1 MVGATEETF
10 CGGCGYFLKLHKF
23 PGKSA
28 GLYMFHNICFQ
39 LIHFWFVCTQSL
51 LNMLDI
57 KCLHGDIHR
66 TYNMHDALY
75 NSRVIEKALEMLSNR
90 YLR

>member
-1 MVGATEETF
+1 MLA
-10 CGGCGYFLKLHKF
+10 LSDKKM
-23 PGKSA
+23 
-28 GLYMFHNICFQ
+28 GLD
-39 LIHFWFVCTQSL
+39 FVLQILS
-51 LNMLDI
+51 NMLDI

-75 NSRVIEKALEMLSNR
+75 NSRVIEKALDMLSNR

>member
-1 MVGATEETF
+1 MSLNVVINLYNTF
-10 CGGCGYFLKLHKF
+10 YVSSQVL
-23 PGKSA
+23 S
-28 GLYMFHNICFQ
+28 
-39 LIHFWFVCTQSL
+39 
-51 LNMLDI
+51 NMLDI

-75 NSRVIEKALEMLSNR
+75 NSRVIDKALGMLSNR

>member
-1 MVGATEETF
+1 MTYVLFTF
-10 CGGCGYFLKLHKF
+10 
-23 PGKSA
+23 
-28 GLYMFHNICFQ
+28 FHCW
-39 LIHFWFVCTQSL
+39 LIFAQSIS
-51 LNMLDI
+51 NMLDI

-75 NSRVIEKALEMLSNR
+75 NSRVIEKAVEMLSNR